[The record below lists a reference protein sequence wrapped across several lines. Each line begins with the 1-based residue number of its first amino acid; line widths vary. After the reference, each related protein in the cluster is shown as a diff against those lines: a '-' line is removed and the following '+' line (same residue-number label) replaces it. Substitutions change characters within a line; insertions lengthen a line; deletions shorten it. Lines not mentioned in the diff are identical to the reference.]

1 MYIIFLHFIVRK
13 WTLVYQLSCIQHNWR
28 SHFIEFYTNILVS
41 KTTREFN
48 LCNTNYLNWYPVLV
62 IYAVRISQPLWDWQW
77 HVYECEREDMLLTS
91 NVRELLYYFLWYD
104 LEHNGCRLL
113 RLWYLTPMSTVFQL
127 YRGGQFYWWRK
138 PKYRAKTTDLSQV
151 IDKLYHIMLHRVHLA
166 WAGAKTVRS
175 INFYNCYYNF
185 HLF

>member
-1 MYIIFLHFIVRK
+1 MNSSLSAV
-13 WTLVYQLSCIQHNWR
+13 LVQHNWW

-113 RLWYLTPMSTVFQL
+113 GFWCLTPMSTVLQL
-127 YRGGQFYWWRK
+127 YRGGGNSIKRFGVKLVLW
-138 PKYRAKTTDLSQV
+138 SQTIIILMKKCV
-151 IDKLYHIMLHRVHLA
+151 
-166 WAGAKTVRS
+166 
-175 INFYNCYYNF
+175 FF
-185 HLF
+185 PF